1 MKNKLASRMLVIT
14 ALAVVVVTAL
24 LTVTGVLTFGQ
35 NESRV
40 IYAAVNLSSGTI
52 KILPGP
58 GAKLGNNEYLLVWNQ
73 VGPIGPQG
81 PPGPQGPLGPQ
92 GEKGDKGDPG
102 PVGPPGPQGEPGP
115 ESSATNFMNIALL
128 RWWDVN
134 SCSTLDLGD
143 NISPS
148 DLGFDGTNI
157 LVEVLSTQ
165 LIHGGMGEPVRE
177 ILGINARN
185 GTGTTSLFEHRYEF
199 DLAFCFDGMSLW
211 TVVHETVRGGA
222 YLQKGSVP
230 ISPTPGHPTFDA
242 ERDTEFHLCFDGA
255 NVWVGGIG
263 TGNKI
268 GKVNAR
274 DNSVF
279 PGGARIQGTHIRA
292 MCYGGGGLWVAA
304 DRGGVSKIDP
314 NNYTGH
320 PLTFLGQLTT
330 KGICYD
336 GANIWVTNSDGNSVV
351 KLNPEDGSIIGI
363 YEVGLA
369 PYGICFDGMN
379 IWVAN
384 KGSDSVTKLRANDG
398 IVLGTYTVGIAPV
411 SVCFDGLNI
420 WVANSGSNSLSKL

>member
-35 NESRV
+35 SGGQM
-40 IYAAVNLSSGTI
+40 IYAAVNLKSGTV

-58 GAKLGNNEYLLVWNQ
+58 NASLNPNEYLLAWNQ
-73 VGPIGPQG
+73 VGPAGPQG
-81 PPGPQGPLGPQ
+81 PPGQQGPPGSQ

-115 ESSATNFMNIALL
+115 ASSATDSMNIALL

-143 NISPS
+143 NIISPS

-157 LVEVLSTQ
+157 LVEVSAVDPRSYPT
-165 LIHGGMGEPVRE
+165 RE

-185 GTGTTSLFEHRYEF
+185 GTGTTSLFEHRSEG
-199 DLAFCFDGMSLW
+199 DLAFCFDGMFLW
-211 TVVHETVRGGA
+211 TVVHDSGRGA
-222 YLQKGSVP
+222 YLRKGSVL
-230 ISPTPGHPTFDA
+230 IGPTPGHPTFVAD
-242 ERDTEFHLCFDGA
+242 EVTEFHLCFDGA
-255 NVWVGGIG
+255 NIWVGGIHD
-263 TGNKI
+263 GNVI

-279 PGGARIQGTHIRA
+279 PEREWATVGGRINA
-292 MCYGGGGLWVAA
+292 MCYGGGFLWAA
-304 DRGGVSKIDP
+304 TDRRGVFKIDP
-314 NNYTGH
+314 NNYKER
-320 PLTFLGQLTT
+320 PITFLGQLST

-369 PYGICFDGMN
+369 PHGICFDGAN

-384 KGSDSVTKLRANDG
+384 EASNSVTKLRAYDG
-398 IVLGTYTVGIAPV
+398 TVLGTYAVGIAPV

>member
-35 NESRV
+35 NESQV

-102 PVGPPGPQGEPGP
+102 PAGPPGPQGEPGP
-115 ESSATNFMNIALL
+115 ASSATNLMNIALL

-134 SCSTLDLGD
+134 SCSTLELGD
-143 NISPS
+143 NLSPS

-157 LVEVLSTQ
+157 LVEVSARDPGSYPT
-165 LIHGGMGEPVRE
+165 RE

-185 GTGTTSLFEHRYEF
+185 GTGTTSLFEHRSEG
-199 DLAFCFDGMSLW
+199 DLAFCFDGMFLW
-211 TVVHETVRGGA
+211 TVVHDIGRGA
-222 YLQKGSVP
+222 YLWKGSVL
-230 ISPTPGHPTFDA
+230 IGPTPGHPTFDA

-255 NVWVGGIG
+255 NIWVGGIG
-263 TGNKI
+263 SGNRI

-279 PGGARIQGTHIRA
+279 PGGASVQGTHINA
-292 MCYGGGGLWVAA
+292 MCYGGGFLWVAA
-304 DRGGVSKIDP
+304 ERGGVSKIDP

-320 PLTFLGQLTT
+320 PISWPLGHLNS

-336 GANIWVTNSDGNSVV
+336 GANIWVTNGDGNSVV

-369 PYGICFDGMN
+369 PCGICFDGMN

-384 KGSDSVTKLRANDG
+384 KGSNSVTKLRANDG

-420 WVANSGSNSLSKL
+420 WVANSGSHSLSKL